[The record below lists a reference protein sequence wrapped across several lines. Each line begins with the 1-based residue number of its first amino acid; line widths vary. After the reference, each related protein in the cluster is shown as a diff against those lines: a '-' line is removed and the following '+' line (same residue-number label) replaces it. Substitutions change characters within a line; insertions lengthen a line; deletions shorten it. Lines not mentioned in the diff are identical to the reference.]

1 MKAIEINSQI
11 KTYNTLPQS
20 WGNVLGGFNL
30 LSDEELKSYGFYNI
44 SIPDYDSRVSNASD
58 LFFDSSTETFTK
70 TITSRTWDE
79 SLSELKTYQINAFNN
94 EINSKLSET
103 DWYIVRNQET
113 GADIPADI
121 TTARQE
127 LRDQSAK
134 VESEINLLTTKED
147 VMSYN
152 LPIII

>member
-79 SLSELKTYQINAFNN
+79 SLDELKQNKINNFNAL
-94 EINSKLSET
+94 IKSKLQET
-103 DWYIVRNQET
+103 DWYIIRNQET
-113 GADIPADI
+113 GDAIPSDI
-121 TTARQE
+121 TTARQD
-127 LRDQSAK
+127 LRNQSIHI
-134 VESEINLLTTKED
+134 ENQINDLNSKEEVVSFD
-147 VMSYN
+147 
-152 LPIII
+152 LPNIE